1 MKVAVVGAG
10 AIGAF
15 VGACLARGG
24 TETHLVAR
32 GAHLEAMRRDG
43 VRVTGALGDFTVAVP
58 ATDRPDTIGPV
69 DTVFLGLKA
78 YAYAGAGE
86 LLAPLLGPQTAVVA
100 AQNGIPWWYFQSH
113 GGPLDGRRLESV
125 DPGGAVS
132 ALIAPE
138 RVVGCVVYPATELA
152 APGVV
157 HHIEGTRLSL
167 GEPDRS
173 TSDRCTA
180 LADALK
186 AGGLKARV
194 VRDLREEIWVKLM
207 GNATFNPLSA
217 LTGATMAQIC
227 AFPET
232 RALAGAMMEELL
244 GLARALGCEPRVS
257 IERRLE
263 GAAAVGDH
271 KTSMLQDLET
281 GRRLELD
288 VLSTAVL
295 ELGELTGV
303 ELPAIRAVGAATAL
317 LDRVRRPA

>member
-1 MKVAVVGAG
+1 VKVAVVGAG

-32 GAHLEAMRRDG
+32 GPHLEAMRRDG
-43 VRVTGALGDFTVAVP
+43 VRVTGAIGDFSVEVP
-58 ATDRPDTIGPV
+58 ATGRPDTIGPV
-69 DTVFLGLKA
+69 DVVFLGLKA
-78 YAYAGAGE
+78 YAYADAGE
-86 LLAPLLGPQTAVVA
+86 LLAPLLGPETAVVA
-100 AQNGIPWWYFQSH
+100 AQNGVPWWYFQGH
-113 GGPLDGRRLESV
+113 GGPFDGHRLESV

-132 ALIAPE
+132 AVIAPE
-138 RVVGCVVYPATELA
+138 RVIGCVVYPAAELA

-157 HHIEGTRLSL
+157 RHIEGTRLSL

-173 TSDRCTA
+173 ASERCTD
-180 LADALK
+180 LAQALK

-194 VRDLREEIWVKLM
+194 VRELREEIWVKLM

-217 LTGATMAQIC
+217 LTGATMAQLC
-227 AFPET
+227 EFPET

-244 GLARALGCEPRVS
+244 ELARALGCEPRVS

-263 GAAAVGDH
+263 GASAVGDH
-271 KTSMLQDLET
+271 KTSMLQDLEA

-303 ELPAIRAVGAATAL
+303 ELPMIRAVHAATAL
-317 LDRVRRPA
+317 LDQLRRRS